1 MMAPRDPDHSCKE
14 LSMNLAVPPV
24 APPTHFARGAHP
36 FKGFVPF
43 AASSKAHLSS
53 LSTSLE
59 SPRPRRRALLAL
71 CVAGCALSG
80 SAFAALPAVP
90 FVPPLPMPRTRVGVP
105 AARLGLPLHLAG
117 TSRSHGARFRRLVP
131 VLASK
136 AKGAPHSAAA
146 PVRWQKWAGAPIV
159 ASRLGR
165 IARPSFTPDNQT
177 LVASLPTVAALPE
190 LSQGVSMASLQTNAE
205 RLRLSRLR
213 SLAAANGLL
222 ASRGASKGAPVFPGA
237 SISAGRFPAFRNST
251 FAGVQA
257 LPELA
262 PASIPSGNVPS
273 RVQVVTNA
281 GGGKMIQFRSS
292 ATITTG
298 GGAANNVAPLVPPL
312 PLPGAAGQMNAKG
325 MKKVIRVPG
334 LSLPPLSQ
342 PLPDWMQAASV
353 RVDRL
358 EKAGKTAKTANGK
371 RFAQNPG
378 GAPVRRPTAPVT
390 NSDRLSNQIEV
401 SVSTFVVLLTTTD
414 LQTVAVADP
423 SVADVAVV
431 NSRSVLLNGKAP
443 GVTSL
448 VIVDGQKIRQYSV
461 RVTAGA
467 GKTPRDIAAAIG
479 IPGVSV
485 RPLGEALLLEGEV
498 ATPDDSK
505 HAAEI
510 AGVYAPK
517 VINQLSIRSVNNA
530 AQTST
535 AQLSDLLSD
544 YPGVKARLAGDT
556 VILTGEVSDPNQM
569 HDAETV
575 AGATGRKVVNLI
587 RLPAM
592 SVAQLQQSLGA
603 VDTAPSLSTPG
614 QLTEGA
620 PITVRELGGQLV
632 LEGFAPSQGDIDIA
646 VASARRTGLPVVNRL
661 QVRPALSSDQ
671 VLSSEVAAAIG
682 RPGITVRGT
691 TKRLVLEGIVND
703 TNEAVLAEQV
713 ARAFTL
719 PGIGQVDNL
728 LQTKAPVQVNV
739 DVTIAELNSN
749 DARALGVQYGSVS
762 LIGEGVTQGSP
773 STTVATPNGPITTAA
788 TPGITTRTINPTF
801 NPGIALAG
809 NGFVGLGGTGFI
821 DPFRARINALLSN
834 NRGHILSAP
843 STTVL
848 SGRTATFQ
856 VGGQVPIPG
865 ISTTGANG
873 QTTAIVFKDYGI
885 LLDVVPNALPNGVV
899 TLRIRTEVSQPDFAN
914 GVQQPGGGIIPGF
927 QRRSTVT
934 EVTVPP
940 NGVLSL
946 SGLITSQD
954 TRTETGVPILSR
966 IPILGALFRSKD
978 FRTNKTELV
987 IFVRPH
993 VLPNP
998 LTGDQLA
1005 PAAVVAEGE
1014 NSNFATRLGNPG
1026 LLGFDAGGASVLA
1039 QQSGGGR

>member
-24 APPTHFARGAHP
+24 APPTHFARGSHP

-43 AASSKAHLSS
+43 AASSKAPYSS
-53 LSTSLE
+53 LSTSLD
-59 SPRPRRRALLAL
+59 SARPHRRALLAL

-90 FVPPLPMPRTRVGVP
+90 FVPPLPASLKRVRVP
-105 AARLGLPLHLAG
+105 AARLGSPLHLAG
-117 TSRSHGARFRRLVP
+117 TSRSHGARFGRSVP

-136 AKGAPHSAAA
+136 TKGAPHSAAA
-146 PVRWQKWAGAPIV
+146 PVRWQKWAGVQIV
-159 ASRLGR
+159 PARRGR
-165 IARPSFTPDNQT
+165 IARPSFAPNNQT
-177 LVASLPTVAALPE
+177 LLASIPALPE
-190 LSQGVSMASLQTNAE
+190 LADGVSLASLQTNAE
-205 RLRLSRLR
+205 RVRLSRLR
-213 SLAAANGLL
+213 SLAASNGLL
-222 ASRGASKGAPVFPGA
+222 ASRATSKGAPIFPGA

-262 PASIPSGNVPS
+262 PASVPSGNVRS
-273 RVQVVTNA
+273 RVQVITNA
-281 GGGKMIQFRSS
+281 GGAKMIQFRSS
-292 ATITTG
+292 ATIATAG
-298 GGAANNVAPLVPPL
+298 GVGNNIGPLVPSL
-312 PLPGAAGQMNAKG
+312 PLAKDSSQLSAKG

-358 EKAGKTAKTANGK
+358 EKGGKTAKTGSGK

-378 GAPVRRPTAPVT
+378 GAPVRQPAAPVT

-461 RVTAGA
+461 RVTPSA
-467 GKTPRDIAAAIG
+467 GKTMRDIAGAIG
-479 IPGVSV
+479 IPGVTV

-498 ATPDDSK
+498 ATPEDSQ

-510 AGVYAPK
+510 AAVYAPK
-517 VINQLSIRSVNNA
+517 VINQLSIRSA
-530 AQTST
+530 AGAGDASL
-535 AQLSDLLSD
+535 AQVSDLLSD
-544 YPGVKARLAGDT
+544 YPGVKARMAGDT
-556 VILTGEVSDPNQM
+556 VVLTGEVSDPTQIS
-569 HDAETV
+569 DAQTV
-575 AGATGRKVVNLI
+575 AGATGHKVVNLI
-587 RLPAM
+587 HLPAL
-592 SVAQLQQSLGA
+592 SVDQLRQSLGG
-603 VDTAPSLSTPG
+603 VDTAPEAKVQG
-614 QLTEGA
+614 QLTQIV
-620 PITVRELGGQLV
+620 PMSVRELGGQV
-632 LEGFAPSQGDIDIA
+632 ILEGTAASQADIDLA
-646 VASARRTGLPVVNRL
+646 LASARRTGLPIVNRL
-661 QVRPALSSDQ
+661 QLQAALSTDQ
-671 VLSSEVAAAIG
+671 AFTSAVASAIG
-682 RPGITVRGT
+682 RPNVIVRGT
-691 TKRLVLEGIVND
+691 PKRLVLEGTVND

-713 ARAFTL
+713 ARAYAA
-719 PGIGQVDNL
+719 QVDNL
-728 LQTKAPVQVNV
+728 LKTKAPVEVNV

-749 DARALGVQYGSVS
+749 DARALGVQYGTAS
-762 LIGEGVTQGSP
+762 LTGVTN
-773 STTVATPNGPITTAA
+773 TPA
-788 TPGITTRTINPTF
+788 TPGVPATATTPAVPGTPASTTRTINNTF
-801 NPGIALAG
+801 NQGIALAG
-809 NGFVGLGGTGFI
+809 NGFTGLGPTGFL
-821 DPFRARINALLSN
+821 DPFRARLNALVSN

-954 TRTETGVPILSR
+954 TRTESGVPILSK
-966 IPILGALFRSKD
+966 IPILGALFRSRD

-998 LTGDQLA
+998 LTGDQIA
-1005 PAAVVAEGE
+1005 PAAVVAVGE
-1014 NSNFATRLGNPG
+1014 NSNAATRLGNPG
-1026 LLGFDAGGASVLA
+1026 LLGFDAGGASVVA
-1039 QQSGGGR
+1039 SQAGR

>member
-1 MMAPRDPDHSCKE
+1 
-14 LSMNLAVPPV
+14 MNLAVPPV
-24 APPTHFARGAHP
+24 APPTHFARGSHHSN
-36 FKGFVPF
+36 GFVPF
-43 AASSKAHLSS
+43 AASSLAPLS

-59 SPRPRRRALLAL
+59 SARPRRRALLAL

-90 FVPPLPMPRTRVGVP
+90 YVPPLPMPRTRVWVP
-105 AARLGLPLHLAG
+105 AARLGSPLHLAG
-117 TSRSHGARFRRLVP
+117 TGRSNRARSRRTLP

-136 AKGAPHSAAA
+136 TKGAPHSAAA
-146 PVRWQKWAGAPIV
+146 PVRWQNPEGARIV
-159 ASRLGR
+159 PARMGR
-165 IARPSFTPDNQT
+165 IARPSLTVPSLTLDNGT
-177 LVASLPTVAALPE
+177 LVASLPE
-190 LSQGVSMASLQTNAE
+190 LADGVSMASLQTNAE
-205 RLRLSRLR
+205 RVRLSRLR

-222 ASRGASKGAPVFPGA
+222 ASRAASKGAPVFPGA
-237 SISAGRFPAFRNST
+237 SISANRFPAFKNST

-273 RVQVVTNA
+273 RVQVITNA
-281 GGGKMIQFRSS
+281 GGAKMIQFRSS
-292 ATITTG
+292 ATIATA
-298 GGAANNVAPLVPPL
+298 GGAGSNVAPLVPPL
-312 PLPGAAGQMNAKG
+312 PLAKDSSQLSVG

-358 EKAGKTAKTANGK
+358 EKGGKTAKAADGK
-371 RFAQNPG
+371 RFAQNLG
-378 GAPVRRPTAPVT
+378 GAPVRRPTAPIT

-498 ATPDDSK
+498 ATPEDSA

-510 AGVYAPK
+510 AAVYTPK
-517 VINQLSIRSVNNA
+517 VINQLSIRSATGANDA
-530 AQTST
+530 SL
-535 AQLSDLLSD
+535 AQLGDLLSD
-544 YPGVKARLAGDT
+544 YPGVKARMAGDT
-556 VILTGEVSDPNQM
+556 VVLTGEVSDPTQM
-569 HDAETV
+569 NDAQTV
-575 AGATGRKVVNLI
+575 AGATGKKVVNLI
-587 RLPAM
+587 HLPAM
-592 SVAQLQQSLGA
+592 SVDQLRSSLGG

-614 QLTEGA
+614 QITEGA
-620 PITVRELGGQLV
+620 PITVRELGGQIV
-632 LEGFAPSQGDIDIA
+632 LEGFAPAQGDIDIA

-661 QVRPALSSDQ
+661 QVRPALTSDQ
-671 VLSSEVAAAIG
+671 VLSSAVAAAIG
-682 RPGITVRGT
+682 RPGVIVRGT

-713 ARAFTL
+713 ARAFTI
-719 PGIGQVDNL
+719 PGLGQVDNL

-749 DARALGVQYGSVS
+749 DARTLGVQYGSVS

-773 STTVATPNGPITTAA
+773 STTVATPNGPITTLA
-788 TPGITTRTINPTF
+788 TPGIITRTINPTF
-801 NPGIALAG
+801 NPGVATAG
-809 NGFVGLGGTGFI
+809 NGFVGLGATGFI

-914 GVQQPGGGIIPGF
+914 GVQQPGGGIVPGF

-940 NGVLSL
+940 NGILSL

-954 TRTETGVPILSR
+954 TRTETGVPILSK

-998 LTGDQLA
+998 LTGDQVA
-1005 PAAVVAEGE
+1005 PAGVVAVGE
-1014 NSNFATRLGNPG
+1014 NSNIATRLGNPG
-1026 LLGFDAGGASVLA
+1026 LLGFDTGGASVLA
-1039 QQSGGGR
+1039 QQSGGR

>member
-1 MMAPRDPDHSCKE
+1 
-14 LSMNLAVPPV
+14 MNLAVPLV

-43 AASSKAHLSS
+43 AASSKAHFLS
-53 LSTSLE
+53 LSTSLD
-59 SPRPRRRALLAL
+59 SARPRRRALLAL

-80 SAFAALPAVP
+80 SAFAALPSVP
-90 FVPPLPMPRTRVGVP
+90 FVPPLPPSRTRVWTP
-105 AARLGLPLHLAG
+105 AARLGSPLHLAG
-117 TSRSHGARFRRLVP
+117 TNRSHRARFGSLVP

-146 PVRWQKWAGAPIV
+146 PVRWQKWAGVQIV
-159 ASRLGR
+159 PTRVGR
-165 IARPSFTPDNQT
+165 IARPSLTVPSLTLDNGT
-177 LVASLPTVAALPE
+177 LVAALPE
-190 LSQGVSMASLQTNAE
+190 LSEGVSLASLQTNAE
-205 RLRLSRLR
+205 RVRLSRLR

-222 ASRGASKGAPVFPGA
+222 ASRGASKRAPIFPGA
-237 SISAGRFPAFRNST
+237 SISAGRFPAFAGST

-262 PASIPSGNVPS
+262 PARIPS
-273 RVQVVTNA
+273 RVQVVTSA

-292 ATITTG
+292 AVIATG
-298 GGAANNVAPLVPPL
+298 GGAGNNVVPLVPPL
-312 PLPGAAGQMNAKG
+312 PRPGAAGQMSAKG
-325 MKKVIRVPG
+325 MKKVIHVPG

-358 EKAGKTAKTANGK
+358 EKKNGKTGSGK

-378 GAPVRRPTAPVT
+378 GAPLRQPAAPVT

-423 SVADVAVV
+423 AVADVAVV

-461 RVTAGA
+461 RVTAAA

-498 ATPDDSK
+498 ATPEDSQ

-510 AGVYAPK
+510 AAVYTPK
-517 VINQLSIRSVNNA
+517 VINQLSIRSA
-530 AQTST
+530 MGASDASL
-535 AQLSDLLSD
+535 AQLGNLLSD
-544 YPGVKARLAGDT
+544 YPGVKARMAGDT
-556 VILTGEVSDPNQM
+556 VILTGEVSDPIQM
-569 HDAETV
+569 SDAQTV

-603 VDTAPSLSTPG
+603 VDTAPSLSSPG
-614 QLTEGA
+614 QITEGA

-661 QVRPALSSDQ
+661 QVRPALTADQ

-691 TKRLVLEGIVND
+691 AKRLVLEGVVND

-713 ARAFTL
+713 ARAFTV
-719 PGIGQVDNL
+719 PGLGQVDNL
-728 LQTKAPVQVNV
+728 LQTKAPIEVNV

-749 DARALGVQYGSVS
+749 DARTLGVQYGTVS
-762 LIGEGVTQGSP
+762 LTGVNNTGTP
-773 STTVATPNGPITTAA
+773 AVPATATTPAIPAV
-788 TPGITTRTINPTF
+788 PGTTTRTINNTF
-801 NPGIALAG
+801 NQGVALAG
-809 NGFVGLGGTGFI
+809 NGFTGLGPTGFL
-821 DPFRARINALLSN
+821 DPFRARINALVSN
-834 NRGHILSAP
+834 NRGRILSAP

-998 LTGDQLA
+998 LTGDQIA

-1014 NSNFATRLGNPG
+1014 NSNVATRLGNPG

-1039 QQSGGGR
+1039 SQGGR

>member
-1 MMAPRDPDHSCKE
+1 
-14 LSMNLAVPPV
+14 MNLAVPLV

-43 AASSKAHLSS
+43 AASSKAHFLS
-53 LSTSLE
+53 LSTSLD
-59 SPRPRRRALLAL
+59 SARPRRRALLAL

-80 SAFAALPAVP
+80 SAFAALPSVP
-90 FVPPLPMPRTRVGVP
+90 FVPPLPPSRTRVWTP
-105 AARLGLPLHLAG
+105 AARLGSPLHLAG
-117 TSRSHGARFRRLVP
+117 TNRSHRARFGSLVP

-146 PVRWQKWAGAPIV
+146 PVRWQKWAGVQIV
-159 ASRLGR
+159 PTRVGR
-165 IARPSFTPDNQT
+165 IARPSLTVPSLTLDNGT
-177 LVASLPTVAALPE
+177 LVAALPE
-190 LSQGVSMASLQTNAE
+190 LSEGVSLASLQTNAE
-205 RLRLSRLR
+205 RVRLSRLR

-222 ASRGASKGAPVFPGA
+222 ASRGASKRAPIFPGA
-237 SISAGRFPAFRNST
+237 SISAGRFPAFAGST

-262 PASIPSGNVPS
+262 PARIPS
-273 RVQVVTNA
+273 RVQVVTSA

-292 ATITTG
+292 AVIATG
-298 GGAANNVAPLVPPL
+298 GGAGNNVVPLVPPL
-312 PLPGAAGQMNAKG
+312 PRPGAAGQMSAKG
-325 MKKVIRVPG
+325 MKKVIHVPG

-358 EKAGKTAKTANGK
+358 EKKNGKTGSGK

-378 GAPVRRPTAPVT
+378 GAPLRQPAAPVT

-423 SVADVAVV
+423 AVADVAVV

-461 RVTAGA
+461 RVTAAA

-498 ATPDDSK
+498 ATPEDSQ

-510 AGVYAPK
+510 AAVYTPK
-517 VINQLSIRSVNNA
+517 VINQLSIRSA
-530 AQTST
+530 MGAGDASLS
-535 AQLSDLLSD
+535 QLSELLSD
-544 YPGVKARLAGDT
+544 YPGVKARMAGDT
-556 VILTGEVSDPNQM
+556 VVLTGEVSDPTQIG
-569 HDAETV
+569 DAQTV

-592 SVAQLQQSLGA
+592 SVDQLRLSLGA
-603 VDTAPSLSTPG
+603 VDTAPEAKVQG
-614 QLTEGA
+614 QLTQIV
-620 PITVRELGGQLV
+620 PMSVRELGGQV
-632 LEGFAPSQGDIDIA
+632 IIEGSAASQADIDLA
-646 VASARRTGLPVVNRL
+646 VASARRTGLPIVNRL
-661 QVRPALSSDQ
+661 TLQAALSNDQ
-671 VLSSEVAAAIG
+671 VFTSAIASAIG
-682 RPGITVRGT
+682 RPGIIVRGT
-691 TKRLVLEGIVND
+691 PKRVVLEGVVND
-703 TNEAVLAEQV
+703 TNEAVAAEQV
-713 ARAFTL
+713 ARAYAV
-719 PGIGQVDNL
+719 QVDNL
-728 LQTKAPVQVNV
+728 LQTKAPIEVNV

-749 DARALGVQYGSVS
+749 DARTLGVQYGTVS
-762 LIGEGVTQGSP
+762 LTGVNNTGTP
-773 STTVATPNGPITTAA
+773 AVPATATTPAIPAV
-788 TPGITTRTINPTF
+788 PGTTTRTINNTF
-801 NPGIALAG
+801 NQGVALAG
-809 NGFVGLGGTGFI
+809 NGFTGLGPTGFL
-821 DPFRARINALLSN
+821 DPFRARINALVSN
-834 NRGHILSAP
+834 NRGRILSAP

-998 LTGDQLA
+998 LTGDQIA

-1014 NSNFATRLGNPG
+1014 NSNVATRLGNPG

-1039 QQSGGGR
+1039 SQGGR

>member
-1 MMAPRDPDHSCKE
+1 
-14 LSMNLAVPPV
+14 MNLAVPPV
-24 APPTHFARGAHP
+24 APPTHFARGSHP
-36 FKGFVPF
+36 FKGFMPL
-43 AASSKAHLSS
+43 AASSETPHSS
-53 LSTSLE
+53 LSTSLDTA
-59 SPRPRRRALLAL
+59 RARRRALLAL

-90 FVPPLPMPRTRVGVP
+90 FVPPLPLSRTRVWVP
-105 AARLGLPLHLAG
+105 AARLGSPLHLAG
-117 TSRSHGARFRRLVP
+117 TGRSHGARFRRTVP
-131 VLASK
+131 VLALK
-136 AKGAPHSAAA
+136 TKGAPHSAAA
-146 PVRWQKWAGAPIV
+146 PVRWQKWTSAQIV
-159 ASRLGR
+159 PTRMGR
-165 IARPSFTPDNQT
+165 IARPSFALNNQT

-190 LSQGVSMASLQTNAE
+190 LADGVSMASLQTNAE
-205 RLRLSRLR
+205 RVRLSRLR

-237 SISAGRFPAFRNST
+237 SISAGRFPAFKNST

-262 PASIPSGNVPS
+262 PAGVPSGHVQS

-292 ATITTG
+292 ATVATAG
-298 GGAANNVAPLVPPL
+298 GTRSNVAPLVPPL
-312 PLPGAAGQMNAKG
+312 PMPSAGSQLNAKG

-358 EKAGKTAKTANGK
+358 EKGGKAAKTAKVGNSK

-378 GAPVRRPTAPVT
+378 GSPVRQPAAPVT

-448 VIVDGQKIRQYSV
+448 VIVDGQKIRQYAV
-461 RVTAGA
+461 RVTPSA
-467 GKTPRDIAAAIG
+467 GKTMRDIAGAIG
-479 IPGVSV
+479 IAGVSV

-498 ATPDDSK
+498 ATPEDSQ

-510 AGVYAPK
+510 AAVYAPK
-517 VINQLSIRSVNNA
+517 VINQLSIRSA
-530 AQTST
+530 AGASDASL
-535 AQLSDLLSD
+535 AQLSNLLSD
-544 YPGVKARLAGDT
+544 YPGVKARMAGDT
-556 VILTGEVSDPNQM
+556 VVLTGEVSDPTQIG
-569 HDAETV
+569 DAQTV
-575 AGATGRKVVNLI
+575 AGATGKKVVNLI
-587 RLPAM
+587 HLPAM
-592 SVAQLQQSLGA
+592 SVDQLRQSLGA
-603 VDTAPSLSTPG
+603 VDTTPEAKMQG
-614 QLTEGA
+614 QLSQIV
-620 PITVRELGGQLV
+620 PMSVRELGGQV
-632 LEGFAPSQGDIDIA
+632 ILEGSSPSQGDIDLA
-646 VASARRTGLPVVNRL
+646 LASARRTGLPIVNRL
-661 QVRPALSSDQ
+661 TLQAALSNDQ
-671 VLSSEVAAAIG
+671 VFTAAIASAIG

-691 TKRLVLEGIVND
+691 PKRVVLEGTVGD

-713 ARAFTL
+713 ARAYAV
-719 PGIGQVDNL
+719 QVDNL

-749 DARALGVQYGSVS
+749 DARALGVQYG
-762 LIGEGVTQGSP
+762 
-773 STTVATPNGPITTAA
+773 TVALTSETISPA
-788 TPGITTRTINPTF
+788 TPATATTPGVPSNTTRTINNTF
-801 NPGIALAG
+801 NQGVALAG
-809 NGFVGLGGTGFI
+809 NGFVGLGASGFL
-821 DPFRARINALLSN
+821 DPFRVRLNALVSN

-865 ISTTGANG
+865 TSTTGANG
-873 QTTAIVFKDYGI
+873 QTTSIVFKDYGI

-899 TLRIRTEVSQPDFAN
+899 TLRVRTEVSQPDFAN
-914 GVQQPGGGIIPGF
+914 GVTIAGGLIPGF

-954 TRTETGVPILSR
+954 TRTNTGVPVLSR

-998 LTGDQLA
+998 LTGNQTA
-1005 PAAVVAEGE
+1005 FAGVFNVGE
-1014 NSNFATRLGNPG
+1014 NTNAAPRLGNSG
-1026 LLGFDAGGASVLA
+1026 ILGFDAGGGPVLSA
-1039 QQSGGGR
+1039 QGGR